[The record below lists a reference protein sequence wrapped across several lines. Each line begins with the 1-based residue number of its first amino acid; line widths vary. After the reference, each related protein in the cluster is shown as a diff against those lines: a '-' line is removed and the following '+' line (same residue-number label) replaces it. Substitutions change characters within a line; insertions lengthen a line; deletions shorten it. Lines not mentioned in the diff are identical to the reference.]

1 MPPHSPSQ
9 SQTCELFL
17 MGCLDVSC
25 LTAVPER
32 LFLRQVGWSMVFTA
46 TDELQVR
53 CFVSMYT
60 IDHLLYKDPPTLQT
74 STIYEGGL

>member
-1 MPPHSPSQ
+1 
-9 SQTCELFL
+9 
-17 MGCLDVSC
+17 
-25 LTAVPER
+25 
-32 LFLRQVGWSMVFTA
+32 
-46 TDELQVR
+46 LQVR